1 MIKKVKN
8 HLKKNG
14 YLYFFGVLEETF
26 YMVKD
31 QKLPC
36 LSLTEDQIK
45 TALVS
50 NNFEVLKFNSM
61 RP

>member
-1 MIKKVKN
+1 M
-8 HLKKNG
+8 KKNG
-14 YLYFFGVLEETF
+14 YLYLFGVLEETF

-45 TALVS
+45 TALIS